1 MLAGL
6 DQILLEAPLGHNN
19 FLILYVVIILVQ
31 KPKWDFKKFMKHK
44 NSNWSTSTTKFRV
57 SRVLVVIKR
66 SDCFQHLFTLKQLN
80 KLSQIS
86 RFFSPNN

>member
-19 FLILYVVIILVQ
+19 FFMLYVVIILVQ
-31 KPKWDFKKFMKHK
+31 KPKWDFKKIHEKHK

-66 SDCFQHLFTLKQLN
+66 SDCFQHFLL
-80 KLSQIS
+80 
-86 RFFSPNN
+86 